1 MQSLGE
7 ALVVVVAFFLPAR
20 ADCSSALRGEVKVDG
35 DEHVELEQDLAVQRR
50 WLGNVLECLH
60 GNRTHKFEGR
70 DKVET
75 DLGRGRLTGETA
87 IY

>member
-20 ADCSSALRGEVKVDG
+20 ADCSSALRGEVEVDG

-50 WLGNVLECLH
+50 WLDNAFFPVYTGT
-60 GNRTHKFEGR
+60 GRTSSK
-70 DKVET
+70 
-75 DLGRGRLTGETA
+75 GETR
-87 IY
+87 